1 MSPQSDDTSTFEKS
15 FDLLKDYAET
25 RISVFK
31 LQFIR
36 GAARMTGYFAWLIII
51 LVLVTLLLVMLGI
64 VSGFWFSTMTGSY
77 ISGFAITGGIILLL
91 IIVMM
96 LAGRSLFV
104 GPVIRAMISR
114 MVNDEKNP
122 ES

>member
-36 GAARMTGYFAWLIII
+36 GAARMRAI
-51 LVLVTLLLVMLGI
+51 LPGL
-64 VSGFWFSTMTGSY
+64 SSY
-77 ISGFAITGGIILLL
+77 WYL
-91 IIVMM
+91 
-96 LAGRSLFV
+96 
-104 GPVIRAMISR
+104 
-114 MVNDEKNP
+114 
-122 ES
+122 